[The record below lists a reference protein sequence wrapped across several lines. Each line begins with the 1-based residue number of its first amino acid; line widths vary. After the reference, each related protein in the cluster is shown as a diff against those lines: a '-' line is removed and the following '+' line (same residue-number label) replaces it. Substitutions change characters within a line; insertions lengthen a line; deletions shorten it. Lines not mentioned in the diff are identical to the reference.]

1 MIRFLIEKEF
11 KQIRRNRV
19 LPRLIVAMP
28 LLMMLVY
35 PWAANQEVRDVR
47 LAVVDGDNS
56 AASRRLVEKLPA
68 SGYFKLADVAPTFTR
83 AMRSVESG
91 RADIVLEIAPGFER
105 DMVSGGAGRVMIA
118 ANAVNGTRGM
128 LGTSYLSSIFADYSA
143 ELRAGRGGG
152 AGLSSAA
159 GASGDTE
166 AAANGTVAL
175 SAPQVPVFS
184 VEPRYRFNPRLD
196 YKVFMV
202 PALMGMLMTLLFGFL
217 PALNIVGEKE
227 TGTIEQINVTPVRK
241 LDFVLAKLIPYWVV
255 GFAALGFCMVL
266 ALAIYGIAPAGN
278 IATFLLFSG
287 VYILVVSGMGLV
299 VSNYS
304 ETMQQA
310 MFVMFFFIMILILM
324 SGLFTPVSGM
334 PAWARAIAT
343 LNPLKYFNEVM
354 RLIYL
359 KGSGFRQ
366 LIPQFAALCAFA
378 ALFNAWAVASYR
390 KSS

>member
-11 KQIRRNRV
+11 KQIRRNPI

-35 PWAANQEVRDVR
+35 PWAADQEVKGVK
-47 LAVVDGDNS
+47 LSVVDNDRS
-56 AASRRLVEKLPA
+56 AVSRRLVDKLHA
-68 SGYFKLADVAPTFTR
+68 SGYFSLTDVSPTFPR

-91 RADIVLEIAPGFER
+91 EADMILEIAPGFER
-105 DMVSGGAGRVMIA
+105 DIVRGDVGRAMIA
-118 ANAVNGTRGM
+118 ANAVNGTKGM
-128 LGTSYLSSIFADYSA
+128 LGTSYLSSILADYA
-143 ELRAGRGGG
+143 DELRADMGGV
-152 AGLSSAA
+152 ARSAV
-159 GASGDTE
+159 GVPTI
-166 AAANGTVAL
+166 V
-175 SAPQVPVFS
+175 PQ
-184 VEPRYRFNPRLD
+184 YRFNPRLD

-227 TGTIEQINVTPVRK
+227 AGTIEQMNVTPVRR
-241 LDFVLAKLIPYWVV
+241 LDFVLAKLIPYWII
-255 GFAALGFCMVL
+255 GFAALGLCMAL
-266 ALAIYGIAPAGN
+266 ALSVYGIAPAGD

-324 SGLFTPVSGM
+324 SGLFTPVQSM
-334 PAWARAIAT
+334 PAWARAIAA
-343 LNPLKYFNEVM
+343 LNPLKYFTEVM
-354 RLIYL
+354 RSVYL
-359 KGSGFRQ
+359 KGSGIGQ
-366 LIPQFAALCAFA
+366 LLPQLAALGAFA
-378 ALFNAWAVASYR
+378 VAFNAWAVASYR
-390 KSS
+390 KSA